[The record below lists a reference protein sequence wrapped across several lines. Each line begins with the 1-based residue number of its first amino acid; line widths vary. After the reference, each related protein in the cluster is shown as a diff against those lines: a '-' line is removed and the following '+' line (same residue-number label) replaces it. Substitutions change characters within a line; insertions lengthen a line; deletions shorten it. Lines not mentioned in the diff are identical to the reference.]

1 VGGVSAA
8 DQGRTGRMS
17 VDDPDVGQL
26 LQDLAMTADA
36 AERCR
41 ILCDLAR
48 QVWVYDLSLAL
59 SYAEEGVALAQEHS
73 LKLEEARCSLDAARL
88 LRLLGRYADAERRL
102 SPLRDIFLAF
112 GDREAAGLAMR
123 TLSAIYLDIGLLE
136 QALDLNR
143 HALAIFDEVGNQR
156 FYCMALMECAEVL
169 KKRKQ
174 FDEALATLDNAR
186 MRLTKLAG
194 DEPDDVQWL
203 QLKYTRALLLL
214 EAGRHAEAV
223 TAAEEALEAA
233 GNFRCRDVET
243 GCFGILALGF
253 ARLQRFVEM
262 ERWLASFLTTAD
274 SCGDPYNR
282 VVGWL
287 NCGRA
292 LVVAA
297 QYEKALDYVQR
308 AASNA
313 EAVGLTGLV
322 ADCHTTLAEIYEAM
336 GDHRTAL
343 LHFKAFY
350 AFDSRLHMAG
360 IEHRIGQMQLQ
371 LKVDE
376 ARMETLE
383 SSRQDLERLVADRT
397 RESRF
402 AKEQAEVANRSKSEF
417 LAHMS
422 HELRTPL
429 NAVIGFAELM
439 QRQVHG
445 AIGSHKYLE
454 YLKDIHDSGRLLL
467 SIIND
472 ILDLSKIEA
481 GKQELHRQV
490 CAAEDICRACVR
502 LVKDRA
508 DQAGVRLTLSV
519 APGMRAL
526 DVDVRAVKQILLNLL
541 TNAVKFTPQGGRVT
555 LFASDTGG
563 PYVVLGV
570 SDTGIGIAADDLPRV
585 LEPFGQVENIFTQ
598 TRGGTGLGLPLAKM
612 LTALHGGRLSID
624 SKLGEGT
631 IVRVLMPAAAEQSAE
646 PDVAVGAAAG
656 S

>member
-1 VGGVSAA
+1 MSA
-8 DQGRTGRMS
+8 
-17 VDDPDVGQL
+17 DDPDVGQL

-41 ILCDLAR
+41 ILCDLVR
-48 QVWVYDLSLAL
+48 RVWVYDLSLAL
-59 SYAEEGVALAQEHS
+59 SYGEEGVALAREHG
-73 LKLEEARCSLDAARL
+73 LKLEEARCSLDAGRV
-88 LRLLGRYADAERRL
+88 LRLLGRYGDAERML
-102 SPLRDIFLAF
+102 APLRDTFLTL

-143 HALAIFDEVGNQR
+143 GALIIFDEIGNQR

-194 DEPDDVQWL
+194 DEPQDVQWL
-203 QLKYTRALLLL
+203 QLKYTRARLLL
-214 EAGRHAEAV
+214 EAGRHCEAV

-233 GNFRCRDVET
+233 GSFRCRDVET

-253 ARLQRFVEM
+253 ARLQRFVDM
-262 ERWLASFLTTAD
+262 ERWLASFLATVDT
-274 SCGDPYNR
+274 CGDPYNR
-282 VVGWL
+282 VIGWL

-292 LVVAA
+292 LVVAG
-297 QYEKALDYVQR
+297 QHEKALEYVQR
-308 AASNA
+308 ASSTG

-322 ADCHTTLAEIYEAM
+322 ADCHATLSEIYEAM
-336 GDHRTAL
+336 GDHRIAL
-343 LHFKAFY
+343 HHFKAFY

-376 ARMETLE
+376 ARMEALE
-383 SSRQDLERLVADRT
+383 NSHQDLERLVAERT
-397 RESRF
+397 RELRF
-402 AKEQAEVANRSKSEF
+402 AKEQAEVANRSKSDF

-445 AIGSHKYLE
+445 AIGSPKYLE

-481 GKQELHRQV
+481 GKQDLHRQV

-508 DQAGVRLTLSV
+508 DQAGVRLTLSL
-519 APGMRAL
+519 APGVRAL

-631 IVRVLMPAAAEQSAE
+631 IVRVLLPAAVERPADAELTA
-646 PDVAVGAAAG
+646 GASTG

>member
-1 VGGVSAA
+1 MSA
-8 DQGRTGRMS
+8 
-17 VDDPDVGQL
+17 DDPDVGQL
-26 LQDLAMTADA
+26 LQDLAMAVDP
-36 AERCR
+36 AERCQ
-41 ILCDLAR
+41 ILCSLVR
-48 QVWVYDLSLAL
+48 RVWVYDLSLAL
-59 SYAEEGVALAQEHS
+59 SYAEEGAALAREHG
-73 LKLEEARCSLDAARL
+73 LKLEEARCNLDAGRCF
-88 LRLLGRYADAERRL
+88 RLLGRYGDAERML
-102 SPLRDIFLAF
+102 QPLRETFSAL

-143 HALAIFDEVGNQR
+143 EALAIFDEVGNQR
-156 FYCMALMECAEVL
+156 YYCMALMECAEVL

-186 MRLTKLAG
+186 MRLAKLAG

-214 EAGRHAEAV
+214 EAGRNAEAV
-223 TAAEEALEAA
+223 TPAEEALQAA
-233 GNFRCRDVET
+233 STFCCRDIET
-243 GCFGILALGF
+243 GCFGLLAPGH
-253 ARLQRFVEM
+253 ARQKRFVEM
-262 ERWLASFLTTAD
+262 ERWLASFLATAD
-274 SCGDPYNR
+274 TCNDPYNG
-282 VVGWL
+282 VIGWL
-287 NCGRA
+287 TSGRA
-292 LVVAA
+292 LLAA
-297 QYEKALDYVQR
+297 GQHEKALDYVKR
-308 AASNA
+308 ASAKA

-322 ADCHTTLAEIYEAM
+322 ADCHATLAEIYEAV
-336 GDHRTAL
+336 GDYRTSL
-343 LHFKAFY
+343 HHFKSFY
-350 AFDSRLHMAG
+350 AYDSRLHMAG

-376 ARMETLE
+376 ARMQTLE

-397 RESRF
+397 RELRL
-402 AKEQAEVANRSKSEF
+402 AKEQTEVANRSKSDF

-445 AIGSHKYLE
+445 AIGSPRYLE

-490 CAAEDICRACVR
+490 CTAEDVCRACMR

-519 APGMRAL
+519 APDMRAL

-555 LFASDTGG
+555 LFASDTDG

-598 TRGGTGLGLPLAKM
+598 TQGGTGLGLPLAKM
-612 LTALHGGRLSID
+612 LAALHGGRLSID

-631 IVRVLMPAAAEQSAE
+631 IVKVLLPAVAAEV
-646 PDVAVGAAAG
+646 DT
-656 S
+656 

>member
-1 VGGVSAA
+1 MSA
-8 DQGRTGRMS
+8 
-17 VDDPDVGQL
+17 DDSDVGQL
-26 LQDLAMTADA
+26 LQDLAMAGDP
-36 AERCR
+36 AERCQ
-41 ILCDLAR
+41 ILCSLVR
-48 QVWVYDLSLAL
+48 RVWVFDLSLAL
-59 SYAEEGVALAQEHS
+59 SYAEEGAALAREHG
-73 LKLEEARCSLDAARL
+73 LKLEEARCNLDAGRCF
-88 LRLLGRYADAERRL
+88 RLLGRYGDAERML
-102 SPLRDIFLAF
+102 APLRETFSAL

-143 HALAIFDEVGNQR
+143 QALAIFDEVGNQR
-156 FYCMALMECAEVL
+156 YYCMALMECADVL

-186 MRLTKLAG
+186 MRLAKLG
-194 DEPDDVQWL
+194 VDDSDDVQWL
-203 QLKYTRALLLL
+203 QLKYTRALLLAD
-214 EAGRHAEAV
+214 AGRHCEAA

-233 GNFRCRDVET
+233 NHFRCRDIET
-243 GCFGILALGF
+243 GCFSILAVAH
-253 ARLQRFVEM
+253 ARQQRFVEM
-262 ERWLASFLTTAD
+262 ERWLASFLATAD
-274 SCGDPYNR
+274 NCNDPYNR
-282 VVGWL
+282 IIGWL

-292 LVVAA
+292 LVVAG
-297 QYEKALDYVQR
+297 QHEKALDYVQR
-308 AASNA
+308 ASATGQ
-313 EAVGLTGLV
+313 AVGLTGLV
-322 ADCHTTLAEIYEAM
+322 ADCHATLSEIYEAM

-343 LHFKAFY
+343 YHFKAFY
-350 AFDSRLHMAG
+350 AFDSKLHMAG

-397 RESRF
+397 RELRL
-402 AKEQAEVANRSKSEF
+402 AKEQAEVANRSKSDF

-445 AIGSHKYLE
+445 VIGSPRYLE

-490 CAAEDICRACVR
+490 SAAEDICRACVR

-508 DQAGVRLTLSV
+508 DQAGVRLTLSI
-519 APGMRAL
+519 APGLRDL
-526 DVDVRAVKQILLNLL
+526 DVDIRAVKQILLNLL

-555 LFASDTGG
+555 LFASDGGG
-563 PYVVLGV
+563 PFVVMGV

-612 LTALHGGRLSID
+612 LTALHGGHLTID

-631 IVRVLMPAAAEQSAE
+631 IVRVLLPAARDEQAADA
-646 PDVAVGAAAG
+646 DVTAGTAAAG
-656 S
+656 